1 MQNDWQKSKP
11 STAAKFVL
19 TILYFIVLSSFF
31 GNQLMRLILFGTGP
45 FAVPSYTSLI
55 RQHDVLAMVTRPIA
69 DAGKR
74 RKTAENPT
82 RDLGEAESLE
92 ILDPASC
99 NEPEFVE
106 KLKSFEADLFVVCD
120 YGQIL
125 SRDCLAAARLGGI
138 NLHGSLLPKYR
149 GAAPIQWCVFNGD
162 TVTGVTVIHMTA
174 KLDGGPCIV
183 KSKLEIGD
191 DETAEELEPRL
202 SQLGVSAVDEAIEML
217 STWDGE
223 SVLGEL
229 QDPEKV
235 TKAPRLK
242 KSDGLIDFSRTA
254 KQIFDQVRAFQP
266 WPRTFTNWCSD
277 GKPPVRLIVGR
288 SAIVEDAEMAQ
299 VEIADVAHGQVA
311 VCDGER
317 LWIQTSE
324 GILSIIE
331 IQPSG
336 KRMMPIADFLRGQKP
351 AVGDTF
357 A

>member
-1 MQNDWQKSKP
+1 
-11 STAAKFVL
+11 
-19 TILYFIVLSSFF
+19 
-31 GNQLMRLILFGTGP
+31 MRLILFGTGP
-45 FAVPSYTSLI
+45 FAVPTYESLI
-55 RQHDVLAMVTRPIA
+55 DQHEVVALVTRPIA

-82 RDLGEAESLE
+82 RDLGEAKDLK
-92 ILDPASC
+92 ILDPVSC
-99 NEPEFVE
+99 NETGFVE
-106 KLKSFEADLFVVCD
+106 QLNSMNADLFVVCD

-125 SRDCLAAARLGGI
+125 SRECLAAAKLGGI

-149 GAAPIQWCVFNGD
+149 GAAPIQWCVYNGD

-183 KSKLEIGD
+183 KAELEIGS

-202 SQLGVSAVDEAIEML
+202 SKLGITAVAESISML
-217 STWDGE
+217 ESWDGE
-223 SVLGEL
+223 SILGEL
-229 QDPEKV
+229 QDKSEV

-266 WPRTFTNWCSD
+266 WPKTFTNWTPE
-277 GKPPVRLIVGR
+277 GKSPIRLIVGR
-288 SAIVEDAEMAQ
+288 TAVVQDADMADESVTVAEVETGA
-299 VEIADVAHGQVA
+299 VAF
-311 VCDGER
+311 CDSKR
-317 LWIQTSE
+317 LWIQTGS
-324 GILSIIE
+324 GLLSIVE

-336 KRMMPIADFLRGQKP
+336 KRQMPIADFLRGHQPK
-351 AVGDTF
+351 VGDVF